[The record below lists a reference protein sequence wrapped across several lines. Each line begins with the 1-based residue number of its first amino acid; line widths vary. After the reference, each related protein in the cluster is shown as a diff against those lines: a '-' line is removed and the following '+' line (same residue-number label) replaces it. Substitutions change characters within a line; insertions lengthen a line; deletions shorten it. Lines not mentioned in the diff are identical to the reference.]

1 MQATFAKA
9 IYVKTRESVEE
20 RVGTSLKGIQQKYEK
35 QMEKL
40 ERERKDGTYT
50 YNIRLYDRR
59 KAAIQQALHTE
70 TSEVRGQADRYLRT
84 LGLGKPITGAS
95 RLTPKTTLTNI
106 GARVWTKSAAGAR
119 LQPLFASH
127 KSLTSRDPDSPWN
140 PFLGYIGPLSERIA
154 TRSWVES
161 QPAAPVQDVE
171 KGQCFKLDPSSTT
184 SSSIKEAM
192 IYLKLREDGCS
203 KAKSMVYSV
212 RKRCMMDS
220 TVRKDGP
227 SCHRTISVEEN
238 RTEGRNW
245 KGWQLHPPQLE
256 LGERFQPMEPLADMR
271 EYEMMTREYE
281 RLQAKQERVKEGMDF
296 EDNDKRRTNYFGRLN
311 KEWEI
316 RQSQRFAKPEKT
328 VIPPS
333 PHPSTSSPVLPTIS
347 IEVPETLPTITTLHT
362 EPIPS
367 PTDIEVNQPEKVLFS
382 PTAQPEKVLF
392 SSTEDTEEDLS
403 TKPTARDLSISLWV
417 DPSVVET
424 FPSGSL
430 TIRAIP
436 PIRQSLPVSATTRK
450 LVKRSRTRI
459 EPSNSPNSP
468 SSHQN
473 YLTRHKTVNEKLD
486 SDTSQRPKFPRT
498 LTRFATTAQAA
509 APIREI
515 KEQSFSQEV
524 D

>member
-40 ERERKDGTYT
+40 ERERRDGTYT

-59 KAAIQQALHTE
+59 KAAIQQGLHKE
-70 TSEVRGQADRYLRT
+70 TSEVRGQADRYLHT
-84 LGLGKPITGAS
+84 LGLAKPAPNTS
-95 RLTPKTTLTNI
+95 RLTPKTTLTHI

-119 LQPLFASH
+119 LQPLFAGQ
-127 KSLTSRDPDSPWN
+127 KSPTSRDPDSPWN

-184 SSSIKEAM
+184 SSTIKEAM

-227 SCHRTISVEEN
+227 SCHRTITVEGN

-256 LGERFQPMEPLADMR
+256 LGERFQPMESLADMR
-271 EYEMMTREYE
+271 EYEVMTREYE

-296 EDNDKRRTNYFGRLN
+296 EDNDKRRSNYFGRLN
-311 KEWEI
+311 REWEI
-316 RQSQRFAKPEKT
+316 RQSQRLAKAEKA

-333 PHPSTSSPVLPTIS
+333 SHPSASSPALPTIS
-347 IEVPETLPTITTLHT
+347 IEVPETLPTVTTLYT

-367 PTDIEVNQPEKVLFS
+367 PTDIEITP
-382 PTAQPEKVLF
+382 PEKVLF

-436 PIRQSLPVSATTRK
+436 PVRQSLPAPAITRK
-450 LVKRSRTRI
+450 LIKRSRTRI
-459 EPSNSPNSP
+459 ETSDSPNSP
-468 SSHQN
+468 SSHQD
-473 YLTRHKTVNEKLD
+473 YLTRHKTINEKVEPE
-486 SDTSQRPKFPRT
+486 TSQRPKFPRT